1 MAQGKRNWLAI
12 IWPKKIDGDTEYC
25 IKAIKELLIPGC
37 MILHDKDE
45 AQIHFHLFLQYDGPV
60 PYKQCLNDLKEVL
73 DDRVN
78 TVQAAKSKNGAL
90 VYLIHDEEDN
100 KYQYDPSE
108 IIEFN
113 GFNYLVEVLKSE
125 DQDKYD
131 REIKQFI
138 HENKIFS
145 YRLLSDIGS
154 FIYPNWH
161 RCIDQQPTKWVKYL
175 ISYENEMK
183 SGIRNPYDHII
194 EECFVNEN

>member
-1 MAQGKRNWLAI
+1 MASGKRNWLAV
-12 IWPKKIDGDTEYC
+12 IWPRCDDDTGFC
-25 IKAIKELLIPGC
+25 IMAIKNLLIPGC
-37 MILHDKDE
+37 LIVHDRDDAKRH
-45 AQIHFHLFLQYDGPV
+45 IHAFMSYDGPV
-60 PYKQCLNDLKEVL
+60 PYKQALNDLKDVL
-73 DDRVN
+73 GDRVN
-78 TVQAAKSKNGAL
+78 TVQACKSKNGAL
-90 VYLIHDEEDN
+90 VYLIHDEDDN

-108 IIEFN
+108 IVEFN

-154 FIYPNWH
+154 FVYPNWH

-175 ISYENEMK
+175 ISYENELK
-183 SGIRNPYDHII
+183 SGIRNPYDQII